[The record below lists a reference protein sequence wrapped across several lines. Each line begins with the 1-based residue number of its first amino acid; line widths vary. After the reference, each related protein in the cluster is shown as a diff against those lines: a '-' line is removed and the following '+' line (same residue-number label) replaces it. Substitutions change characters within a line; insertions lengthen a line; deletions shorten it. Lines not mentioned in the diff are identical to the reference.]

1 MSQNKKSLRRLYQ
14 KNQDETKR
22 LLKNLVLRLE
32 ESDTSAKGGG
42 LMSRVAPRAS
52 YASVISGE

>member
-1 MSQNKKSLRRLYQ
+1 MKEYIPARTLGI
-14 KNQDETKR
+14 ET
-22 LLKNLVLRLE
+22 L